1 MPTHNSKQI
10 TLTEYQFL
18 HAGGGAAPN
27 GVCITQKQFDAI
39 ESFVLRNVDDEVGY
53 LLRLGQ
59 RKGVGKILQAQQYVG
74 VIQLTDGTTIEIL
87 PKITQSD
94 DDQHQNESRQVLI
107 NMLRTLPDSHFRHVD
122 FASLKVTKMPLFEVF
137 IGMFLQ
143 ALAKLVQRGIKNDYI
158 TREENTAFLKGKLL
172 FSQHIK
178 HNLVHKERFYV
189 AYDNYLPDRIE
200 NQIIKTTLLK
210 LYGLSRSGTNQQ
222 RIREFQFVFDDIASV
237 QDIKVAFS
245 KVKPSRQMKDYEQ
258 VLDWCKILLLGNS
271 FAPSKGSD
279 VALSLLFDMNK
290 LFEAYVG
297 HYLKKHGLEVSL
309 QDKGHHLAC
318 QDNKG
323 VFALRPDIVIGEGVT
338 IADTKWKVL
347 SEEKSYQGISQ
358 SDVYQMYA
366 YATKYQHCQKIAL
379 IYPKIGESNN
389 SQNYCFRSVHCK
401 TTMADKNIPLNI
413 LFFDLSQP
421 DNQSSVQR
429 IDVAYFK
436 TVILHEARIR

>member
-210 LYGLSRSGTNQQ
+210 LYGLSR
-222 RIREFQFVFDDIASV
+222 
-237 QDIKVAFS
+237 
-245 KVKPSRQMKDYEQ
+245 
-258 VLDWCKILLLGNS
+258 
-271 FAPSKGSD
+271 
-279 VALSLLFDMNK
+279 
-290 LFEAYVG
+290 
-297 HYLKKHGLEVSL
+297 
-309 QDKGHHLAC
+309 
-318 QDNKG
+318 
-323 VFALRPDIVIGEGVT
+323 
-338 IADTKWKVL
+338 
-347 SEEKSYQGISQ
+347 
-358 SDVYQMYA
+358 
-366 YATKYQHCQKIAL
+366 
-379 IYPKIGESNN
+379 
-389 SQNYCFRSVHCK
+389 
-401 TTMADKNIPLNI
+401 
-413 LFFDLSQP
+413 
-421 DNQSSVQR
+421 
-429 IDVAYFK
+429 
-436 TVILHEARIR
+436 

>member
-1 MPTHNSKQI
+1 MKNKQI

-18 HAGGGAAPN
+18 HAGEGTVAN
-27 GVCITQKQFDAI
+27 GVRITQKQFDAI

-87 PKITQSD
+87 PKTAQLD
-94 DDQHQNESRQVLI
+94 DTEHQGESRQVLI
-107 NMLRTLPDSHFRHVD
+107 NMLRTLPDSHFRQVD
-122 FASLKVTKMPLFEVF
+122 FASLKATRIPLFEVF
-137 IGMFLQ
+137 IAMFLQ
-143 ALAKLVQRGIKNDYI
+143 SLAKLVQRGIKNDYI
-158 TREENTAFLKGKLL
+158 TREENAAFLKGKLL
-172 FSQHIK
+172 FLQHIK

-189 AYDNYLPDRIE
+189 AYDNYIPDRIE

-222 RIREFQFVFDDIASV
+222 RIREFQFVFDDIVSV
-237 QDIKVAFS
+237 HDIKVAFS

-271 FAPSKGSD
+271 FAPSKGAD
-279 VALSLLFDMNK
+279 IALSLLFDMNK

-297 HYLKKHGLEVSL
+297 HYLKKQGLDVSL

-318 QDNKG
+318 KDKKG
-323 VFALRPDIVIGEGVT
+323 VFALRPDIVVGEGVT

-347 SEEKSYQGISQ
+347 SDDKSYQGISQ

-366 YATKYQHCQKIAL
+366 YATKYKDCQRIAL
-379 IYPKIGESNN
+379 IYPRIGDSKVN
-389 SQNYCFRSVHCK
+389 SSYCFKSIQCDSDGH
-401 TTMADKNIPLNI
+401 KNIPLNI

-421 DNQSSVQR
+421 DKQTSEHR
-429 IDVAYFK
+429 IDVAYFQ
-436 TVILHEARIR
+436 TAILHKLG